1 MTNGARRAAAFLVL
15 TCTVALVAAQA
26 QTWPT
31 RPIRIIVAQAPGGV
45 TDVVTRIIAQPLSE
59 ILGQAVVVEDRPGA
73 TGLVGTEVVARAVPD
88 GYTLL
93 SYVDANTILPFT
105 MKHIDHDPDRSFAA
119 ITLVARGS
127 HVIVANP
134 SAPFS
139 NLRELIDYAKA
150 HPGDL
155 SYASP
160 GTGSP
165 QHLAT
170 ETLAR
175 ETGIRITHIP
185 YKGGGQAIVD
195 VVAGNVPLGTVG
207 LAPALPHLRAGK
219 LKAIAV
225 TGATRSPLLPDV
237 ATVAEVAVPRVLDRA
252 MAGIDR
258 AGGHAG
264 AGHRAPSPGNGRG
277 HEAPRRRREDQEP
290 GARGG
295 EQREPGRISADDPR
309 RTQAL
314 ARSRQIGR
322 RAGRVSALAA
332 APFHRTGFRR
342 RD

>member
-1 MTNGARRAAAFLVL
+1 MVSSTATRAVATFLVAFAAAFAA
-15 TCTVALVAAQA
+15 VAQEPV
-26 QTWPT
+26 WPT
-31 RPIRIIVAQAPGGV
+31 HPIRIVVAQAPGGV

-59 ILGQAVVVEDRPGA
+59 ILGQPVVVEDRPGA
-73 TGLVGTEVVARAVPD
+73 TGLVGTEVVARAAPD

-93 SYVDANTILPFT
+93 SYVDANTIIPFT

-139 NLRELIDYAKA
+139 NLSELIAYAKA
-150 HPGDL
+150 HPGQL

-175 ETGIRITHIP
+175 ETGIKITHIP

-195 VVAGNVPLGTVG
+195 VVAGNVPIGTVG

-237 ATVAEVAVPRVLDRA
+237 ATVAETAIPGFSTVQWQGLTAPAGTPPAVIRRLHQAMVEVMKRPDVVEKIRGQGLEAVSSATPDEFQQMIRA
-252 MAGIDR
+252 ELKRWPAVVKAAGVQ
-258 AGGHAG
+258 
-264 AGHRAPSPGNGRG
+264 P
-277 HEAPRRRREDQEP
+277 E
-290 GARGG
+290 
-295 EQREPGRISADDPR
+295 
-309 RTQAL
+309 
-314 ARSRQIGR
+314 
-322 RAGRVSALAA
+322 
-332 APFHRTGFRR
+332 
-342 RD
+342 

>member
-45 TDVVTRIIAQPLSE
+45 TDVVTRIIAQPLSD

-73 TGLVGTEVVARAVPD
+73 TGLVGTEVVARAAPD

-237 ATVAEVAVPRVLDRA
+237 ATVAEVAVPGFSTVQWQGLTAPAGTPAQVIERLHQA
-252 MAGIDR
+252 MVEVMKRPDVVEKIRNQGLEAVSSASPDEFQQMIRTELKRLPAVVKSAGV
-258 AGGHAG
+258 
-264 AGHRAPSPGNGRG
+264 
-277 HEAPRRRREDQEP
+277 
-290 GARGG
+290 
-295 EQREPGRISADDPR
+295 
-309 RTQAL
+309 QAE
-314 ARSRQIGR
+314 
-322 RAGRVSALAA
+322 
-332 APFHRTGFRR
+332 
-342 RD
+342 

>member
-1 MTNGARRAAAFLVL
+1 M
-15 TCTVALVAAQA
+15 VALAASAQA

-31 RPIRIIVAQAPGGV
+31 RPIKIIVAQAPGGV
-45 TDVVTRIIAQPLSE
+45 TDVITRIIAQPLSDV
-59 ILGQAVVVEDRPGA
+59 LGQSVVVEDRPGA
-73 TGLVGTEVVARAVPD
+73 TGLLGTEVVARAAPD

-93 SYVDANTILPFT
+93 AYVDANTIIPST
-105 MKHIDHDPDRSFAA
+105 MKRIDHDPDRSFAA

-139 NLRELIDYAKA
+139 NLRELVDYAKA
-150 HPGDL
+150 HPGEL

-175 ETGIRITHIP
+175 EAGIRMTHIP

-195 VVAGNVPLGTVG
+195 VVAGNVPFGTVG

-219 LKAIAV
+219 LRAIAV

-237 ATVAEVAVPRVLDRA
+237 ATVAETTIPGFSTIQWQGLVAPAGTPPAVIERLHQAMVEVMKRPDVIEKIRNQGLEAVSSTTPDEFQQMIRA
-252 MAGIDR
+252 ELKRWPAVVKAAGVQ
-258 AGGHAG
+258 
-264 AGHRAPSPGNGRG
+264 P
-277 HEAPRRRREDQEP
+277 E
-290 GARGG
+290 
-295 EQREPGRISADDPR
+295 
-309 RTQAL
+309 
-314 ARSRQIGR
+314 
-322 RAGRVSALAA
+322 
-332 APFHRTGFRR
+332 
-342 RD
+342 

>member
-1 MTNGARRAAAFLVL
+1 MRAKLFLLSCLLALAAN
-15 TCTVALVAAQA
+15 AQA
-26 QTWPT
+26 ETWPT
-31 RPIRIIVAQAPGGV
+31 RPIRIVVAQAPGGV

-73 TGLVGTEVVARAVPD
+73 TGLVGTEVVARAAPD

-93 SYVDANTILPFT
+93 SYVDANTIIPST

-139 NLRELIDYAKA
+139 TLRELIDYAKA
-150 HPGDL
+150 HPGEV

-207 LAPALPHLRAGK
+207 LAPALPHLRAHK

-225 TGATRSPLLPDV
+225 TGVTRSPLLPDV
-237 ATVAEVAVPRVLDRA
+237 PTVAETAVPGFATVQWQGLTAPAGTPPAVIERLHQA
-252 MAGIDR
+252 MVDVMKRPDVVEKIRNQGLEAVSSASPEEFQQMIRTELKRWPAVVKAAGVQ
-258 AGGHAG
+258 
-264 AGHRAPSPGNGRG
+264 P
-277 HEAPRRRREDQEP
+277 E
-290 GARGG
+290 
-295 EQREPGRISADDPR
+295 
-309 RTQAL
+309 
-314 ARSRQIGR
+314 
-322 RAGRVSALAA
+322 
-332 APFHRTGFRR
+332 
-342 RD
+342 

>member
-237 ATVAEVAVPRVLDRA
+237 ASVAEVAVPGFSTVQWQGLTAPAGTPAQVIERLHQAMVEVMKRPDVVEKIRNQGLEAVSSASPDEFQQMIRA
-252 MAGIDR
+252 ELKRWPAVVKSAGV
-258 AGGHAG
+258 
-264 AGHRAPSPGNGRG
+264 
-277 HEAPRRRREDQEP
+277 
-290 GARGG
+290 
-295 EQREPGRISADDPR
+295 
-309 RTQAL
+309 QAE
-314 ARSRQIGR
+314 
-322 RAGRVSALAA
+322 
-332 APFHRTGFRR
+332 
-342 RD
+342 

>member
-1 MTNGARRAAAFLVL
+1 MMNGARRAAAFLVL

-31 RPIRIIVAQAPGGV
+31 RPIMIIVAQAPGGV
-45 TDVVTRIIAQPLSE
+45 TDVVTRIIAQPLSD

-73 TGLVGTEVVARAVPD
+73 TGLVGTEVVARAAPD

-139 NLRELIDYAKA
+139 NLREVIDYAKA

-237 ATVAEVAVPRVLDRA
+237 ATVAEVAVPGFSTVQWQGLTAPAGTPAQVIERLHQA
-252 MAGIDR
+252 MVEVMKRPDVVEKIRNQGLEAVSSASPDEFQQMIRTELKRWPAVVKSAGV
-258 AGGHAG
+258 
-264 AGHRAPSPGNGRG
+264 
-277 HEAPRRRREDQEP
+277 
-290 GARGG
+290 
-295 EQREPGRISADDPR
+295 
-309 RTQAL
+309 QAE
-314 ARSRQIGR
+314 
-322 RAGRVSALAA
+322 
-332 APFHRTGFRR
+332 
-342 RD
+342 